1 MYRVT
6 IIRNDGRTTVHEYA
20 DERSARSMY
29 NGMRFRFTARL
40 ERIELGRAGRTM
52 NRDKALEKY
61 YGWELD
67 KWVKAVRERDL
78 EKQKRVE
85 KSLVKLQRQAIACGC
100 LETLTKQR
108 RAIK

>member
-6 IIRNDGRTTVHEYA
+6 IIRSDGKTTVHEYA
-20 DERSARSMY
+20 DEKSARSMY
-29 NGMRFRFTARL
+29 NGMRFRFTARF
-40 ERIELGRAGRTM
+40 ERIELDGVGRTM
-52 NRDKALEKY
+52 NRNKTLETY
-61 YGWELD
+61 YRWELE
-67 KWVKAVRERDL
+67 KWVKAVEDRDL

-85 KSLVKLQRQAIACGC
+85 KSLVKLQKQALSCGC